1 MLAVSPTYLRARL
14 DLIREKLTNA
24 TDIQA
29 ALLRNG
35 VYYDQK
41 AIEQKAKSKQY
52 PQTPLSFTELCTFNT
67 WFVLHPEKVCG
78 LEKTTSSKEFPVT
91 IQGDKTQIISIIQKQ
106 QSYSLIE
113 IEALALEYE
122 LQINQLWV
130 T

>member
-1 MLAVSPTYLRARL
+1 MHTLGPTYLRARL
-14 DLIREKLTNA
+14 DLIHEKLTAA
-24 TDIQA
+24 TDMQA

-41 AIEQKAKSKQY
+41 AIEQKAKSTAY
-52 PQTPLSFTELCTFNT
+52 PQAPLSFTELCTFNT

-78 LEKTTSSKEFPVT
+78 QEVVTSSKEFSVT
-91 IQGDKTQIISIIQKQ
+91 IQGDKAQILSIIQKQ

>member
-1 MLAVSPTYLRARL
+1 MHAVSPTYLRARR
-14 DLIREKLTNA
+14 DLIREKLTTA
-24 TDIQA
+24 TDMQA

-35 VYYDQK
+35 VYYDNK
-41 AIEQKAKSKQY
+41 SIEQKAKSKAY
-52 PQTPLSFTELCTFNT
+52 PTAPLSFTELCTFNT
-67 WFVLHPEKVCG
+67 WFMLHPEKVCG
-78 LEKTTSSKEFPVT
+78 QEVVTSSKEFPVT
-91 IQGDKTQIISIIQKQ
+91 IQGDKSIILATIQKQ

>member
-1 MLAVSPTYLRARL
+1 MHKVSPTYLRARL
-14 DLIREKLTNA
+14 DLIREKLAGAN
-24 TDIQA
+24 DMRA

-35 VYYDQK
+35 VYYDNK
-41 AIEQKAKSKQY
+41 SIEQKAKSKQY

-78 LEKTTSSKEFPVT
+78 QEVVTSSKEFPVT
-91 IQGDKTQIISIIQKQ
+91 IQGDKSIILATIQKQ

-122 LQINQLWV
+122 LQINQL
-130 T
+130 

>member
-1 MLAVSPTYLRARL
+1 MHTLGPTYLRARL
-14 DLIREKLTNA
+14 DLIHEKLTAA
-24 TDIQA
+24 TDMQA

-35 VYYDQK
+35 VYYDNK
-41 AIEQKAKSKQY
+41 SIEQKAKSKQY

-78 LEKTTSSKEFPVT
+78 IEKTTSSKEFPVT
-91 IQGDKTQIISIIQKQ
+91 IQGDKTQIISAIQKQ

-122 LQINQLWV
+122 LQINLL
-130 T
+130 

>member
-1 MLAVSPTYLRARL
+1 MHKVSPTYLRARL
-14 DLIREKLTNA
+14 DLIREKLASAN
-24 TDIQA
+24 DMQA

-78 LEKTTSSKEFPVT
+78 IEKTTSSKEFPVT
-91 IQGDKTQIISIIQKQ
+91 IQGDKSKTLSTIQKQ
-106 QSYSLIE
+106 HSYSIIE
-113 IEALALEYE
+113 MEALALEYE
-122 LQINQLWV
+122 LQINQL
-130 T
+130 

>member
-1 MLAVSPTYLRARL
+1 MHSVSPTYLRARL
-14 DLIREKLTNA
+14 DLIREKLTTA

-67 WFVLHPEKVCG
+67 WFALHPEKVCG
-78 LEKTTSSKEFPVT
+78 IEKTTSSKEFPVT
-91 IQGDKTQIISIIQKQ
+91 IQGDKSQIISAIQKQ

-122 LQINQLWV
+122 LQINQL
-130 T
+130 

>member
-1 MLAVSPTYLRARL
+1 MQVQSPTYLRARL
-14 DLIREKLTNA
+14 DLIREKLTDA
-24 TDIQA
+24 TDMQA

-78 LEKTTSSKEFPVT
+78 QEVVTSSKEFPVT

-122 LQINQLWV
+122 LQINQL
-130 T
+130 

>member
-1 MLAVSPTYLRARL
+1 MHKVSPTYLRARL
-14 DLIREKLTNA
+14 DLIREKLA
-24 TDIQA
+24 GADDMQA
-29 ALLRNG
+29 ALLRKG
-35 VYYDQK
+35 VFYDQK

-78 LEKTTSSKEFPVT
+78 QEVVTSSKEFPVT
-91 IQGDKTQIISIIQKQ
+91 IQGDKSIILATIQKQ

-122 LQINQLWV
+122 LQINQL
-130 T
+130 

>member
-1 MLAVSPTYLRARL
+1 MHNVSPTYSRARL
-14 DLIREKLTNA
+14 DLIREKLTAA

-41 AIEQKAKSKQY
+41 AIEQKAKSKAF

-78 LEKTTSSKEFPVT
+78 QEVVTSSKDFPLT
-91 IQGDKTQIISIIQKQ
+91 IQGDKSKILAAIQKQ

-122 LQINQLWV
+122 LQINQL
-130 T
+130 

>member
-1 MLAVSPTYLRARL
+1 M
-14 DLIREKLTNA
+14 
-24 TDIQA
+24 QA

-35 VYYDQK
+35 VYYDKK
-41 AIEQKAKSKQY
+41 AIEQKAKSNAY

-78 LEKTTSSKEFPVT
+78 QEVVTSSKEFPVT
-91 IQGDKTQIISIIQKQ
+91 IQGDKSIILATIQKQ

-122 LQINQLWV
+122 LQINQL
-130 T
+130 

>member
-1 MLAVSPTYLRARL
+1 MHTLGPTYLRARL
-14 DLIREKLTNA
+14 DLIHEKLTAA
-24 TDIQA
+24 TDMQA

-35 VYYDQK
+35 VYYDNK
-41 AIEQKAKSKQY
+41 SIEQKAKSKQY

-78 LEKTTSSKEFPVT
+78 QEVVTSSKEFPVT
-91 IQGDKTQIISIIQKQ
+91 IQGDKSIILATIQKQ

-122 LQINQLWV
+122 LQINQL
-130 T
+130 

>member
-122 LQINQLWV
+122 LQINQL
-130 T
+130 

>member
-1 MLAVSPTYLRARL
+1 MHVVSPTYLRARL
-14 DLIREKLTNA
+14 DLIREKLTSA

-67 WFVLHPEKVCG
+67 WFVMHPEKLCG
-78 LEKTTSSKEFPVT
+78 IEKTTSSKEFPVT
-91 IQGDKTQIISIIQKQ
+91 IQGDKSQILATIQKQ

-113 IEALALEYE
+113 MEALALEYE

>member
-1 MLAVSPTYLRARL
+1 MLVVSPTYLRARL
-14 DLIREKLTNA
+14 DLIREKLTAA
-24 TDIQA
+24 TELEA

-35 VYYDQK
+35 VFYDQK

-78 LEKTTSSKEFPVT
+78 VEKTNSSKEFPVT
-91 IQGDKTQIISIIQKQ
+91 IQGDKSKILATIQKQ
-106 QSYSLIE
+106 ESYSLIE

-122 LQINQLWV
+122 LQINQS
-130 T
+130 

>member
-1 MLAVSPTYLRARL
+1 MLVVSPTYLRARL
-14 DLIREKLTNA
+14 DLIREKLAGAN
-24 TDIQA
+24 DMQA

-35 VYYDQK
+35 VYYDNK
-41 AIEQKAKSKQY
+41 SIEQKAKSKQY

-78 LEKTTSSKEFPVT
+78 QEVVTSSKEFPVT
-91 IQGDKTQIISIIQKQ
+91 IQGDKSIILATIQKQ

-122 LQINQLWV
+122 LQINQL
-130 T
+130 

>member
-1 MLAVSPTYLRARL
+1 MLVVSPTYLRVRL
-14 DLIREKLTNA
+14 DLIREKLA
-24 TDIQA
+24 GADDMQA

-35 VYYDQK
+35 VFYDQK

-78 LEKTTSSKEFPVT
+78 IEMTTSSKEFPVT
-91 IQGDKTQIISIIQKQ
+91 IQGDKSKILATIQKQ
-106 QSYSLIE
+106 QIYSLIE

>member
-1 MLAVSPTYLRARL
+1 MLVVSPTYLRVRL
-14 DLIREKLTNA
+14 DLIREKLA
-24 TDIQA
+24 GADDMQA

-35 VYYDQK
+35 VFYDQK
-41 AIEQKAKSKQY
+41 AIDQKAKAKSKQY

-91 IQGDKTQIISIIQKQ
+91 IQGDKSKILATIQKQ

-122 LQINQLWV
+122 LQINQL
-130 T
+130 

>member
-1 MLAVSPTYLRARL
+1 MHVVSPTYLRARL
-14 DLIREKLTNA
+14 DLIREKLTSA

-41 AIEQKAKSKQY
+41 AIDQKAKSKQY

-67 WFVLHPEKVCG
+67 WFVMHPEKLCG
-78 LEKTTSSKEFPVT
+78 IEKTTSSKEFPVT
-91 IQGDKTQIISIIQKQ
+91 IQGDKSQILATIQKQ

-113 IEALALEYE
+113 MEALALEYE